1 MLGPLFRS
9 LPLRPH
15 PREQVHRMIRVV
27 AIALLL
33 ATSAC
38 GGFDTGLNP
47 GPDVSKQQGPL
58 TAPPAAVVSGT
69 VDVGAGQVRS
79 PSVYTPSKIGA
90 GATSLRCVPRANGL
104 GSDCRSL

>member
-1 MLGPLFRS
+1 
-9 LPLRPH
+9 
-15 PREQVHRMIRVV
+15 MIRVV

-58 TAPPAAVVSGT
+58 TTPPAGVVNGT
-69 VDVGAGQVRS
+69 VDAGAAQGR
-79 PSVYTPSKIGA
+79 PSSAYTPSKIGA

-104 GSDCRSL
+104 GSDCRPL

>member
-1 MLGPLFRS
+1 
-9 LPLRPH
+9 
-15 PREQVHRMIRVV
+15 MIRVV

-58 TAPPAAVVSGT
+58 TTPPAAVVRGIP
-69 VDVGAGQVRS
+69 DAGAGQARP
-79 PSVYTPSKIGA
+79 PSTYTPSRIGA
-90 GATSLRCVPRANGL
+90 GATSLRCVPRATGL
-104 GSDCRSL
+104 GSDCRPL